1 MSKQQVNEVVPASGS
16 AVDAPGILSLDGK
29 VAVVTGASSGIGR
42 AIALAYAAAGA
53 DVAVTYRTNRRGA
66 DETADGARAA
76 GRRAEAIRADVAEQ
90 GDLDG
95 LAETLRRTFG
105 HVDVWVNNAGAD
117 ILTGDAARLSRTEK
131 LDRLLA
137 VDLRGTVL
145 ASWKAVEVMDAHPPA
160 SGGVILN
167 MSWDH
172 VLGGGIKSDYAQVF
186 CAAKGGVYSFSR
198 ALAHSVAPRIRV
210 NVLGPGWIETAYGS
224 GLDPAVKQRIAAKI
238 PLGRW
243 GTPEDIGHVAEA
255 AYHHPDLSVTWGRV
269 IVKLQNH
276 AAGGITDKDFELARK
291 IDETVLWRPKG
302 GALEGTPN
310 KFVRSGDP
318 R

>member
-1 MSKQQVNEVVPASGS
+1 MSKRQPNEELPASPGTV
-16 AVDAPGILSLDGK
+16 VDAPGVLSLDGK
-29 VAVVTGASSGIGR
+29 VALITGASSGIGR

-53 DVAVTYRTNRRGA
+53 DVALTYRANRHGA
-66 DETADGARAA
+66 DETAEAARAT

-90 GDLDG
+90 GDLDA
-95 LAETLRRTFG
+95 LADTLRRTFG

-117 ILTGDAARLSRTEK
+117 ILTGDADRLSRTEK

-145 ASWKAVEVMDAHPPA
+145 ASWKAVELMDAQPPA

-172 VLGGGIKSDYAQVF
+172 VLGGGIKSEYAQVF

-224 GLDPAVKQRIAAKI
+224 ELDPAVKQRISAKI
-238 PLGRW
+238 PLARW
-243 GTPEDIGHVAEA
+243 GTPEDVAYAAVYLASDAA
-255 AYHHPDLSVTWGRV
+255 AYVTGQMLL
-269 IVKLQNH
+269 IN
-276 AAGGITDKDFELARK
+276 GGG
-291 IDETVLWRPKG
+291 V
-302 GALEGTPN
+302 
-310 KFVRSGDP
+310 V
-318 R
+318 